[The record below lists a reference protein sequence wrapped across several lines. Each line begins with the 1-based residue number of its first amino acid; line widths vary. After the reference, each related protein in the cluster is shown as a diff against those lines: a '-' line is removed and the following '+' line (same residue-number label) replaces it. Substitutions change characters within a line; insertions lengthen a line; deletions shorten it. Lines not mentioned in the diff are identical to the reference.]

1 VDLLCYKGVVGYL
14 CRPLKTTLLSE
25 AQAIVKSPGMLAN
38 YVEITKPRLSI
49 IVVFS
54 SIAGYFLGAETY
66 DWLTMVLLCIGGYFL
81 VGSSNVF
88 NQIIERDRDALMKRT
103 MNRAIPMGRIAVNH
117 AWIYGFAMALSGV
130 YLLYLINLPTA
141 LFGALSIV
149 LYAAVYTPLK
159 TRTPLCVFV
168 GAFPGAIPYMLGW
181 VAASGSFGIE
191 PGTLFMLQFFWQFP
205 HFWAIG
211 WMLESDYKAG
221 GFKMLPTG
229 SADKGTAIQII
240 LYTIWTIA
248 VSLIPAFGVTGYLYI
263 TIWSAALVLLLGL
276 WFLYYGI
283 KLFKERTNAVAR
295 KLMLVSVSYIT
306 LIQIIYV
313 ADKFIR

>member
-1 VDLLCYKGVVGYL
+1 LHS
-14 CRPLKTTLLSE
+14 LKNSFLTEVTTLE
-25 AQAIVKSPGMLAN
+25 KSPSVFKN
-38 YVEITKPRLSI
+38 YIEITKPRLSI
-49 IVVFS
+49 VVVFS
-54 SIAGYFLGAETY
+54 SAAGYFLGATTY
-66 DWLTMVLLCIGGYFL
+66 DWWTVLLLCVGGYFL

-88 NQIIERDRDALMKRT
+88 NQIIEKDLDALMKRT
-103 MNRAIPMGRIAVNH
+103 QNRPLPTGRVSVQN
-117 AWIYGFAMALSGV
+117 AWIYGVLMALSGI
-130 YLLYLINLPTA
+130 YMLYLINFATA
-141 LFGALSIV
+141 FFGALSIL

-181 VAASGSFGIE
+181 VAASGNFGIE

-211 WMLESDYKAG
+211 WMLEDDYKAG

-240 LYTIWTIA
+240 LYTIWTVM
-248 VSLIPAFGVTGYLYI
+248 VSLVPVFGVTGDLYI
-263 TIWSAALVLLLGL
+263 TVWSAVLVGLLGA
-276 WFLYYGI
+276 WFLYYAV
-283 KLFKERTNAVAR
+283 KLFKERSNAVAK

-313 ADKFIR
+313 VDKFLR

>member
-1 VDLLCYKGVVGYL
+1 MVRNL
-14 CRPLKTTLLSE
+14 
-25 AQAIVKSPGMLAN
+25 I
-38 YVEITKPRLSI
+38 EITKPRLSVV
-49 IVVFS
+49 VVFS
-54 SIAGYFLGAETY
+54 SIAGYFLGAEVY
-66 DWLTMVLLCIGGYFL
+66 DWKVILMLIVGGYFL

-88 NQIIERDRDALMKRT
+88 NQIIEKDLDALMKRT
-103 MNRAIPMGRIAVNH
+103 RNRPLPTGRISVST
-117 AWIYGFAMALSGV
+117 AWVYGLIMALSGI
-130 YLLYLINLPTA
+130 YILYLINFATA
-141 LFGALSIV
+141 FFGALSII

-181 VAASGSFGIE
+181 VAASGNFGIE

-211 WMLESDYKAG
+211 WMLEDDYKAG

-229 SADKGTAIQII
+229 GANKGTAVQII
-240 LYTIWTIA
+240 WYTVWTISI
-248 VSLIPAFGVTGYLYI
+248 SLIPAFGVTGSLYMTWI
-263 TIWSAALVLLLGL
+263 SAVLVGLLGL
-276 WFLYYGI
+276 WFLYYAI
-283 KLFKERTNAVAR
+283 KLFKERTNQIAR

-313 ADKFIR
+313 VDKFLR

>member
-1 VDLLCYKGVVGYL
+1 MTEVN
-14 CRPLKTTLLSE
+14 
-25 AQAIVKSPGMLAN
+25 AIEKSPSMVKN
-38 YVEITKPRLSI
+38 FIEITKPRLSVV
-49 IVVFS
+49 VVFS
-54 SIAGYFLGAETY
+54 SIAGYFLGADTY
-66 DWLTMVLLCIGGYFL
+66 DWKVVLMLIVGGYFL

-88 NQIIERDRDALMKRT
+88 NQIIEKDLDALMKRT
-103 MNRAIPMGRIAVNH
+103 RNRPLPTGRIGVPT
-117 AWIYGFAMALSGV
+117 AWIFGLVMALSGI
-130 YLLYLINLPTA
+130 YILYLINFATA
-141 LFGALSIV
+141 FFGALSII

-181 VAASGSFGIE
+181 VAASGDFGIE

-211 WMLESDYKAG
+211 WMLEDDYKAG

-229 SADKGTAIQII
+229 GANKGTAVQII
-240 LYTIWTIA
+240 WYTVWTISI
-248 VSLIPAFGVTGYLYI
+248 SLIPAFGVTGSLYMTWI
-263 TIWSAALVLLLGL
+263 SAVLVGALGI
-276 WFLYYGI
+276 WFLYYAI
-283 KLFKERTNAVAR
+283 KLFRERTNQVAR

-313 ADKFIR
+313 VDKFLR

>member
-1 VDLLCYKGVVGYL
+1 MLHSSCEVSLQT
-14 CRPLKTTLLSE
+14 LKNAFLTE
-25 AQAIVKSPGMLAN
+25 ATSIEKSPSVVSN

-49 IVVFS
+49 VVVFS
-54 SIAGYFLGAETY
+54 SIAGYFLGAESY
-66 DWLTMVLLCIGGYFL
+66 DWRILLMLCVGGYFL

-103 MNRAIPMGRIAVNH
+103 RNRPLPTGRMSVTN
-117 AWIYGFAMALSGV
+117 AWIYGLVMAITGV
-130 YLLYLINLPTA
+130 YLLFLINTA
-141 LFGALSIV
+141 TAFFGALSIV

-159 TRTPLCVFV
+159 TITPLCVFV

-205 HFWAIG
+205 HFWAIA
-211 WMLESDYKAG
+211 WMLEGDYKAG

-229 SADKGTAIQII
+229 AADRGTAIQVV
-240 LYTIWTIA
+240 LYTIWTVAI
-248 VSLIPAFGVTGYLYI
+248 SMIPVFKVTGSLYM
-263 TIWSAALVLLLGL
+263 TVWSAIVVGALGL
-276 WFLYYGI
+276 WFLYFAF
-283 KLFKERTNAVAR
+283 KLYKERTAAVAR

-306 LIQIIYV
+306 LIQVIYV
-313 ADKFIR
+313 VDKFLR

>member
-1 VDLLCYKGVVGYL
+1 LHS
-14 CRPLKTTLLSE
+14 LKNSFLTEVTTLE
-25 AQAIVKSPGMLAN
+25 KSPSVFKN
-38 YVEITKPRLSI
+38 YIEITKPRLSI
-49 IVVFS
+49 VVVFS
-54 SIAGYFLGAETY
+54 SAAGYFLGATTY
-66 DWLTMVLLCIGGYFL
+66 DWWTVLLLCVGGYFL

-88 NQIIERDRDALMKRT
+88 NQIIEKDLDALMKRT
-103 MNRAIPMGRIAVNH
+103 QNRPLPTGRVSVQN
-117 AWIYGFAMALSGV
+117 AWIYGVLMALSGI
-130 YLLYLINLPTA
+130 YMLFLINFATA
-141 LFGALSIV
+141 FFGALSIL

-181 VAASGSFGIE
+181 VAASGNFGIE

-211 WMLESDYKAG
+211 WMLEDDYKAG

-229 SADKGTAIQII
+229 SADKGTAVQII
-240 LYTIWTIA
+240 LYTILTIMI
-248 VSLIPAFGVTGYLYI
+248 SLVPVFGVTGELYI
-263 TIWSAALVLLLGL
+263 TVWSAVLVGLLGA
-276 WFLYYGI
+276 WFLYYAV
-283 KLFKERTNAVAR
+283 KLFKERSNAVAK

-313 ADKFIR
+313 VDKFLR

>member
-1 VDLLCYKGVVGYL
+1 MKYL
-14 CRPLKTTLLSE
+14 CKSLKPAFLSRVNVIE
-25 AQAIVKSPGMLAN
+25 NPSSVIKN
-38 YVEITKPRLSI
+38 YLDITKPRLSI
-49 IVVFS
+49 VVVFS
-54 SIAGYFLGAETY
+54 SVAGYFLGAESY
-66 DWLTMVLLCIGGYFL
+66 DWVTVLLLCVGGYFL

-88 NQIIERDRDALMKRT
+88 NQIIEKDLDALMKRT
-103 MNRAIPMGRIAVNH
+103 QNRPLPTGRVSPQN
-117 AWIYGFAMALSGV
+117 AWIYGLIMAVSGI
-130 YLLYLINLPTA
+130 YMLFLINFATA
-141 LFGALSIV
+141 FFGALSIV

-181 VAASGSFGIE
+181 VAASGNFGIE

-211 WMLESDYKAG
+211 WMLEDDYKAG

-229 SADKGTAIQII
+229 SANKGTAIQII
-240 LYTIWTIA
+240 LYTIWT
-248 VSLIPAFGVTGYLYI
+248 VMLSLVPVFGVTGDLFMTPY
-263 TIWSAALVLLLGL
+263 SAFIVALLGA
-276 WFLYYGI
+276 WFLYYAV
-283 KLFKERTNAVAR
+283 KLYKERSNAVAK

-313 ADKFIR
+313 VDKFLR

>member
-1 VDLLCYKGVVGYL
+1 MSE
-14 CRPLKTTLLSE
+14 TT
-25 AQAIVKSPGMLAN
+25 AIEKSPSVIKN
-38 YVEITKPRLSI
+38 YIEITKPRLSVV
-49 IVVFS
+49 VVFS
-54 SIAGYFLGAETY
+54 SIAGYFLAANTY
-66 DWLTMVLLCIGGYFL
+66 DLWTILLLVVGGYFL

-88 NQIIERDRDALMKRT
+88 NQIIEKDLDALMKRT
-103 MNRAIPMGRIAVNH
+103 QNRPLPTGRVSVQS
-117 AWIYGFAMALSGV
+117 AWIYGLIMALSGI
-130 YLLYLINLPTA
+130 YMLYLINFATA
-141 LFGALSIV
+141 FFGALSIV

-181 VAASGSFGIE
+181 VAASGNFGIE

-211 WMLESDYKAG
+211 WMLENDYKAG

-229 SADKGTAIQII
+229 AADKGTAMQII
-240 LYTIWTIA
+240 LYTIWTVM
-248 VSLIPAFGVTGYLYI
+248 VSLIPVFGVTGELYM
-263 TIWSAALVLLLGL
+263 TIWSAIIVGALGA
-276 WFLYYGI
+276 WFLYYAF
-283 KLFKERTNAVAR
+283 KLYKERSNEVAK

-313 ADKFIR
+313 VDKFLR

>member
-1 VDLLCYKGVVGYL
+1 LTETNAIETEPGFMKNYL
-14 CRPLKTTLLSE
+14 
-25 AQAIVKSPGMLAN
+25 
-38 YVEITKPRLSI
+38 EITKPRLSVV
-49 IVVFS
+49 VVFS
-54 SIAGYFLGAETY
+54 SIAGYFLAVDAVNWIT
-66 DWLTMVLLCIGGYFL
+66 LLLLCIGGYFL

-103 MNRAIPMGRIAVNH
+103 MNRPIPTGRISVKN
-117 AWIYGFAMALSGV
+117 AWIYGLTMAITGV
-130 YLLYLINLPTA
+130 YLLFLINTA
-141 LFGALSIV
+141 TAFFGALSIL

-159 TRTPLCVFV
+159 TKTPLCVFV

-181 VAASGSFGIE
+181 VAASGGFGIE

-211 WMLESDYKAG
+211 WMLEDDYIAG

-229 SADKGTAIQII
+229 SADRGTAFQTV
-240 LYTIWTIA
+240 LYTVWTVLI
-248 VSLIPAFGVTGYLYI
+248 SLIPAFGVTGSLFI
-263 TIWSAALVLLLGL
+263 TPITAVIVGMLGV
-276 WFLYYGI
+276 WFLYHAILLYR
-283 KLFKERTNAVAR
+283 KRSKKAAR

-313 ADKFIR
+313 ADKFLS

>member
-1 VDLLCYKGVVGYL
+1 
-14 CRPLKTTLLSE
+14 LSE
-25 AQAIVKSPGMLAN
+25 TTAIEKSPSVIKN
-38 YVEITKPRLSI
+38 YIEITKPRLSI
-49 IVVFS
+49 VVVFS
-54 SIAGYFLGAETY
+54 SIAGYFLAANTY
-66 DWLTMVLLCIGGYFL
+66 DPWTILLLVVGGYFL

-88 NQIIERDRDALMKRT
+88 NQIIEKDLDALMKRT
-103 MNRAIPMGRIAVNH
+103 QNRPLPTGRVSVQS
-117 AWIYGFAMALSGV
+117 AWIYGLLMALSGV
-130 YLLYLINLPTA
+130 YMLYLINFATA
-141 LFGALSIV
+141 FFGALSII

-181 VAASGSFGIE
+181 VAASGDFGIE

-211 WMLESDYKAG
+211 WMLEDDYKAG

-229 SADKGTAIQII
+229 SADKGTAVQII
-240 LYTIWTIA
+240 LYTIWTVM
-248 VSLIPAFGVTGYLYI
+248 VSLIPVFGITGELYM
-263 TIWSAALVLLLGL
+263 TVWSAVIVGLLGV
-276 WFLYYGI
+276 WFLYYAV
-283 KLFKERTNAVAR
+283 KLYQERSNAIAK

-313 ADKFIR
+313 VDKFLR

>member
-1 VDLLCYKGVVGYL
+1 LQQSTCEVSLHS
-14 CRPLKTTLLSE
+14 LKNSFLTEVTTLE
-25 AQAIVKSPGMLAN
+25 KSPSVFKN
-38 YVEITKPRLSI
+38 YIEITKPRLSI
-49 IVVFS
+49 VVVFS
-54 SIAGYFLGAETY
+54 SAAGYFLGATTY
-66 DWLTMVLLCIGGYFL
+66 DWWTVLLLCVGGYFL

-88 NQIIERDRDALMKRT
+88 NQIIEKDLDALMKRT
-103 MNRAIPMGRIAVNH
+103 QNRPLPTGRVSVQN
-117 AWIYGFAMALSGV
+117 AWIYGVLMALSGI
-130 YLLYLINLPTA
+130 YMLYLINFATA
-141 LFGALSIV
+141 FFGALSIL

-181 VAASGSFGIE
+181 VAASGNFGIE

-211 WMLESDYKAG
+211 WMLEDDYKAG

-229 SADKGTAIQII
+229 SADKGTAVQII
-240 LYTIWTIA
+240 LYTILTIMI
-248 VSLIPAFGVTGYLYI
+248 SLVPVFGVTGELYI
-263 TIWSAALVLLLGL
+263 TVWSAVLVGLLGA
-276 WFLYYGI
+276 WFLYYAV
-283 KLFKERTNAVAR
+283 KLFKERSNAVAK

-313 ADKFIR
+313 VDKFLR

>member
-1 VDLLCYKGVVGYL
+1 MTEVN
-14 CRPLKTTLLSE
+14 
-25 AQAIVKSPGMLAN
+25 AIEKSPSMVRNLI
-38 YVEITKPRLSI
+38 EITKPRLSVV
-49 IVVFS
+49 VVFS
-54 SIAGYFLGAETY
+54 SIAGYFLGAEVY
-66 DWLTMVLLCIGGYFL
+66 DWKVILMLIVGGYFL

-88 NQIIERDRDALMKRT
+88 NQIIEKDLDALMKRT
-103 MNRAIPMGRIAVNH
+103 RNRPLPTGRISVST
-117 AWIYGFAMALSGV
+117 AWVYGLIMAFSGIYI
-130 YLLYLINLPTA
+130 LYLINFATA
-141 LFGALSIV
+141 FFGALSII

-181 VAASGSFGIE
+181 VAASGNFGIE

-211 WMLESDYKAG
+211 WMLEDDYKAG

-229 SADKGTAIQII
+229 GANKGTAVQII
-240 LYTIWTIA
+240 WYTVWTISI
-248 VSLIPAFGVTGYLYI
+248 SLIPAFGVTGSLYMTWI
-263 TIWSAALVLLLGL
+263 SAVLVGLLGL
-276 WFLYYGI
+276 WFLYYAI
-283 KLFKERTNAVAR
+283 KLFKERTNQVAR

-313 ADKFIR
+313 VDKFLR

>member
-1 VDLLCYKGVVGYL
+1 MTEV
-14 CRPLKTTLLSE
+14 TTLE
-25 AQAIVKSPGMLAN
+25 KSPSVFKN
-38 YVEITKPRLSI
+38 YIEITKPRLSI
-49 IVVFS
+49 VVVFS
-54 SIAGYFLGAETY
+54 SAAGYFLGATTY
-66 DWLTMVLLCIGGYFL
+66 DWWTVLLLCVGGYFL

-88 NQIIERDRDALMKRT
+88 NQIIEKDLDALMKRT
-103 MNRAIPMGRIAVNH
+103 QNRPLPTGRVSVQN
-117 AWIYGFAMALSGV
+117 AWIYGVLMALSGI
-130 YLLYLINLPTA
+130 YMLFLINFATA
-141 LFGALSIV
+141 FFGALSIL

-181 VAASGSFGIE
+181 VAASGNFGIE

-211 WMLESDYKAG
+211 WMLEDDYKAG

-229 SADKGTAIQII
+229 SADKGTAVQII
-240 LYTIWTIA
+240 LYTILTIMI
-248 VSLIPAFGVTGYLYI
+248 SLVPVFGVTGELYI
-263 TIWSAALVLLLGL
+263 TVWSAVLVGLLGA
-276 WFLYYGI
+276 WFLYYAV
-283 KLFKERTNAVAR
+283 KLFKERSNAVAK

-313 ADKFIR
+313 VDKFLR

>member
-1 VDLLCYKGVVGYL
+1 MTEV
-14 CRPLKTTLLSE
+14 TTLE
-25 AQAIVKSPGMLAN
+25 KSPSVFKN
-38 YVEITKPRLSI
+38 YIEITKPRLSI
-49 IVVFS
+49 VVVFS
-54 SIAGYFLGAETY
+54 SAAGYFLGATTY
-66 DWLTMVLLCIGGYFL
+66 DWWTILLLCVGGYFL

-88 NQIIERDRDALMKRT
+88 NQIIEKDLDALMKRT
-103 MNRAIPMGRIAVNH
+103 QNRPLPTGRVSVQN
-117 AWIYGFAMALSGV
+117 AWIYGVLMALSGI
-130 YLLYLINLPTA
+130 YMLYLINFATA
-141 LFGALSIV
+141 FFGALSIL

-181 VAASGSFGIE
+181 VAASGNFGIE

-211 WMLESDYKAG
+211 WMLEDDYKAG

-229 SADKGTAIQII
+229 TADKGTAIQII
-240 LYTIWTIA
+240 LYTILTVM
-248 VSLIPAFGVTGYLYI
+248 VSLIPVFGVTGDLYI
-263 TIWSAALVLLLGL
+263 TVWSSLVVGLLGG
-276 WFLYYGI
+276 WFLYYAV
-283 KLFKERTNAVAR
+283 KLFKKRSNTVAK

-313 ADKFIR
+313 VDKFLR

>member
-1 VDLLCYKGVVGYL
+1 LHS
-14 CRPLKTTLLSE
+14 LKNSFLTEVTTLE
-25 AQAIVKSPGMLAN
+25 KSPSVFKN
-38 YVEITKPRLSI
+38 YIEITKPRLSVV
-49 IVVFS
+49 VVFS
-54 SIAGYFLGAETY
+54 SAAGYFLGATTY
-66 DWLTMVLLCIGGYFL
+66 DWWTVLLLCVGGYFL

-88 NQIIERDRDALMKRT
+88 NQIIEKDLDALMKRT
-103 MNRAIPMGRIAVNH
+103 QNRPLPTGRVSVQN
-117 AWIYGFAMALSGV
+117 AWIYGLLMALSGI
-130 YLLYLINLPTA
+130 YMLYLINFATA
-141 LFGALSIV
+141 FFGALSIL

-181 VAASGSFGIE
+181 VAASGNFGIE

-211 WMLESDYKAG
+211 WMLEDDYKAG

-240 LYTIWTIA
+240 LYTIWTVM
-248 VSLIPAFGVTGYLYI
+248 VSLVPVFGVTGDLYI
-263 TIWSAALVLLLGL
+263 TVWSAVLVGLLGA
-276 WFLYYGI
+276 WFLYYAV
-283 KLFKERTNAVAR
+283 KLFKERSNAVAK

-313 ADKFIR
+313 VDKFLR

>member
-1 VDLLCYKGVVGYL
+1 MSRVNVIENPSSVIKNYL
-14 CRPLKTTLLSE
+14 D
-25 AQAIVKSPGMLAN
+25 
-38 YVEITKPRLSI
+38 ITKPRLSI
-49 IVVFS
+49 VVVFS
-54 SIAGYFLGAETY
+54 SVAGYFLGAESY
-66 DWLTMVLLCIGGYFL
+66 DWWTVLLLCVGGYFL

-88 NQIIERDRDALMKRT
+88 NQIIEKDLDALMKRT
-103 MNRAIPMGRIAVNH
+103 KNRPLPTGRISPQN
-117 AWIYGFAMALSGV
+117 AWIYGLLMAVSGI
-130 YLLYLINLPTA
+130 YMLFLINFATA
-141 LFGALSIV
+141 FFGALSIV

-211 WMLESDYKAG
+211 WMLEDDYKAG

-229 SADKGTAIQII
+229 SANKGTAIQII
-240 LYTIWTIA
+240 LYTIWTVM
-248 VSLIPAFGVTGYLYI
+248 VSLVPVFGVTGELYM
-263 TIWSAALVLLLGL
+263 TPYSAFIVALLGV
-276 WFLYYGI
+276 WFLYYAV
-283 KLFKERTNAVAR
+283 KLYKERSNAIAK

-313 ADKFIR
+313 VDKFLR

>member
-1 VDLLCYKGVVGYL
+1 VKYL
-14 CRPLKTTLLSE
+14 CKSLKTAFLSQVNVIE
-25 AQAIVKSPGMLAN
+25 KPPSVIKN
-38 YVEITKPRLSI
+38 YIDITKPRLSI
-49 IVVFS
+49 VVVFS
-54 SIAGYFLGAETY
+54 SVAGYFLGAESY
-66 DWLTMVLLCIGGYFL
+66 DWWTVLLLCVGGYFL

-88 NQIIERDRDALMKRT
+88 NQIIEKDLDALMKRT
-103 MNRAIPMGRIAVNH
+103 QNRPLPTGRVSPQN
-117 AWIYGFAMALSGV
+117 AWIYGLLMAVSGV
-130 YLLYLINLPTA
+130 YMLFLINFATA
-141 LFGALSIV
+141 FFGALSIV

-211 WMLESDYKAG
+211 WMLEDDYKAG

-240 LYTIWTIA
+240 LYTIWTVM
-248 VSLIPAFGVTGYLYI
+248 VSLVPVFGVTGDLYM
-263 TIWSAALVLLLGL
+263 TPYSAVVVGLLGV
-276 WFLYYGI
+276 WFLYYAV
-283 KLFKERTNAVAR
+283 KLYKERSNAIAK

-313 ADKFIR
+313 VDKFLR

>member
-1 VDLLCYKGVVGYL
+1 L
-14 CRPLKTTLLSE
+14 
-25 AQAIVKSPGMLAN
+25 AQATAIEKSPSAFRN
-38 YVEITKPRLSI
+38 YLEITKPRLSVV
-49 IVVFS
+49 VVFS
-54 SIAGYFLGAETY
+54 SIAGYFLAAESY
-66 DWLTMVLLCIGGYFL
+66 DFLTILFLCIGGYFL

-103 MNRAIPMGRIAVNH
+103 ANRPIPTGRISVQN
-117 AWIYGFAMALSGV
+117 AWIYGLLMAFTGV
-130 YLLYLINLPTA
+130 FLLYLINVPTA
-141 LFGALSIV
+141 FFGALSIV
-149 LYAAVYTPLK
+149 LYAALYTPLK
-159 TRTPLCVFV
+159 TVSPLCVFV

-211 WMLESDYKAG
+211 WMLEDDYKAG

-229 SADKGTAIQII
+229 AADRGTALQTV
-240 LYTIWTIA
+240 LYTVWTVL
-248 VSLIPAFGVTGYLYI
+248 VSLIPACGITGDLYI
-263 TIWSAALVLLLGL
+263 TPITAVIVGLLGL
-276 WFLYYGI
+276 WFLYSAVELYR
-283 KLFKERTNAVAR
+283 KRTREVAR

-313 ADKFIR
+313 VDKFLR